1 MECLHSPHQR
11 LNDILTQCSTVKYY
25 FFCHNFIR
33 LDETEVRIFIIQPI
47 ENLFACLLVF
57 SSSSSLNTSNKLTE
71 GIIRL
76 IGAEEK
82 IVFCHL

>member
-33 LDETEVRIFIIQPI
+33 LDETEVRIFI
-47 ENLFACLLVF
+47 
-57 SSSSSLNTSNKLTE
+57 
-71 GIIRL
+71 
-76 IGAEEK
+76 
-82 IVFCHL
+82 